1 MLIVKVVPSE
11 LRVGNPG
18 SPTVSPAWS
27 TIGHPA
33 NSASSSL
40 LASGGGG
47 RRGWSEW
54 LLTAPRS
61 RGTAGSVPIS
71 WGLEDTTR
79 PISEGQVLHFQQG
92 DLGFRDFLESSFLF
106 GKWNGQGCQCW
117 FRAHGDQGL
126 RPQKAKGQS
135 CASAVLGSDR
145 RPIGTGLASQQSRR
159 PCARPQLAR
168 ILR

>member
-1 MLIVKVVPSE
+1 MEHHWPPGE
-11 LRVGNPG
+11 LRP
-18 SPTVSPAWS
+18 
-27 TIGHPA
+27 
-33 NSASSSL
+33 L
-40 LASGGGG
+40 LASRVGG
-47 RRGWSEW
+47 RRQKGLERVA
-54 LLTAPRS
+54 LTAPRS

-71 WGLEDTTR
+71 WELEDTTR

-106 GKWNGQGCQCW
+106 GKCNGQGCQCW

-145 RPIGTGLASQQSRR
+145 RPTATGLTSQQSRGL
-159 PCARPQLAR
+159 CARPQLAR